1 MRRAELYSLDNT
13 RQLDTSQITNIGV
26 EHMQFNQDEPEGSH
40 ALTFHRENGN
50 GNIDQMMVFNWASPT
65 SVFLVA

>member
-40 ALTFHRENGN
+40 ALTFHRENK
-50 GNIDQMMVFNWASPT
+50 NIDQMMVFNWASPT